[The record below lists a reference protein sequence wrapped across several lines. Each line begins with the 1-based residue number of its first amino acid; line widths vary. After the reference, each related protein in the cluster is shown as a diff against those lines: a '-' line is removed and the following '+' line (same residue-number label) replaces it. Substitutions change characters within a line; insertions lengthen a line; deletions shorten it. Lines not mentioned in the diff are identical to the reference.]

1 MARILIIEDDAEL
14 QHLLGE
20 FLFRTGHDVHYAFN
34 GKEGYEKVL
43 SLHPELVV
51 LDLMLPVMSGIDVL
65 KLVTGNLLTRDIPII
80 IITAYS
86 DQANMLELSLKAQ
99 GAREYIKKPF
109 HPKEL
114 VDCIRRNL
122 QEAPKKPE
130 AEPPPIVK
138 GAVRL
143 DLRFRTVWINDKRVA
158 TLPPTRAELC
168 RILLQARK
176 GVKKE
181 AIIQSIWGK
190 EGSDNLL
197 EKTIQRLREDF
208 GPGESHRIQTTSD
221 GYELFG

>member
-20 FLFRTGHDVHYAFN
+20 FLFRAGHDVHYAFN

-86 DQANMLELSLKAQ
+86 DQANMLEMSLKAQ

-114 VDCIRRNL
+114 VECIRRNL
-122 QEAPKKPE
+122 QEAPTKPE
-130 AEPPPIVK
+130 EEAPQVVK

-143 DLRFRTVWINDKRVA
+143 DLRFRTVWIDNKRVA

-168 RILLQARK
+168 RVLLEARK
-176 GVKKE
+176 GVKRE
-181 AIIQSIWGK
+181 ALIQSIWGK
-190 EGSDNLL
+190 EGNDNLL
-197 EKTIQRLREDF
+197 DKTVQRLRDDF
-208 GPGESHRIQTTSD
+208 GPEENSRIQTTPD
-221 GYELFG
+221 GYELLG